1 MKSLPR
7 NLLLTL
13 ICATTLTMS
22 ACMSTGATSSAACP
36 QLRNTEL
43 APAQI
48 AAKQN
53 PLPVTA
59 DNISSGKDLYQSSA
73 KPVACKECHG
83 KLGDGNGPMSSMFE
97 PPPRNFTCAL
107 TMSTIPDGQL
117 YWIIKDGSIGT
128 SMPAFDK
135 LNDTQ
140 IWQLVMYIRH
150 FAKQASLTQ
159 ASNNASTK

>member
-1 MKSLPR
+1 MKLLSR
-7 NLLLTL
+7 NLLLTALCANTL
-13 ICATTLTMS
+13 ILS
-22 ACMSTGATSSAACP
+22 SCMSTGATSSAACP
-36 QLRNTEL
+36 QVRNTEL
-43 APAQI
+43 APARI

-53 PLPVTA
+53 PLPITP
-59 DNISSGKDLYQSSA
+59 DNINSGKALYQGSV

-83 KLGDGNGPMSSMFE
+83 KRGDGAGPMASMFE
-97 PPPRNFTCAL
+97 PPPRNFVCGL

-135 LNDTQ
+135 LSDTQ

-150 FAKQASLTQ
+150 FAKPEPLTQ
-159 ASNNASTK
+159 ASSTQ

>member
-1 MKSLPR
+1 MKFFSQ
-7 NLLLTL
+7 NLRPTL
-13 ICATTLTMS
+13 ICASTLILS
-22 ACMSTGATSSAACP
+22 ACMGTGAASSVACP

-53 PLPVTA
+53 PLPITA
-59 DNISSGKDLYQSSA
+59 DNINSGKSLFQSSA

-83 KLGDGNGPMSSMFE
+83 KRGDGNGPMASMFE

-117 YWIIKDGSIGT
+117 YWVIKNGSIGT

-135 LNDTQ
+135 LTDTQ
-140 IWQLVMYIRH
+140 IWQLVMYIRR
-150 FAKQASLTQ
+150 FNKQVSLTQ
-159 ASNNASTK
+159 AGTAQ

>member
-1 MKSLPR
+1 MNLLPR

-13 ICATTLTMS
+13 ICASTLTLS
-22 ACMSTGATSSAACP
+22 ACMSTGATSSSACP

-43 APAQI
+43 APAYI

-59 DNISSGKDLYQSSA
+59 GNIDSGKDLYQSSA
-73 KPVACKECHG
+73 KPVSCKECHG
-83 KLGDGNGPMSSMFE
+83 KRGDGDGSMASMFE
-97 PPPRNFTCAL
+97 PPPRNFTCDL
-107 TMSTIPDGQL
+107 TMASIPDGQL

-135 LNDTQ
+135 LNETQ

-159 ASNNASTK
+159 TSTAQ